1 VGKDM
6 VCAGNPKLDA
16 LVQLLSIRHDP
27 HVAAWTS
34 PPCKGKH
41 PARSTPFAEIWIVS
55 RLADF

>member
-1 VGKDM
+1 MVWAGK
-6 VCAGNPKLDA
+6 PKLDA

-27 HVAAWTS
+27 HVATCTT

-41 PARSTPFAEIWIVS
+41 PARNTPFAEIWIVS